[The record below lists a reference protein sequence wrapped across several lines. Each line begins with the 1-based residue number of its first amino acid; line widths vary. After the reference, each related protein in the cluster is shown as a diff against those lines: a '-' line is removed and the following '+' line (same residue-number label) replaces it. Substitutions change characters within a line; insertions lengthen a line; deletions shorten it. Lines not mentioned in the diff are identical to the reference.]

1 MLNQLY
7 CFVTTNIREKNFLG
21 SGFIFVLAFECYE
34 VEMDFSEAYTDRC
47 STVGHAARRGD
58 IKSLRRLIKNG
69 SSVDV
74 ADNRGWMPIHE
85 AAFSDAAQC
94 LQLLIHSAPSR
105 DYVKSKT
112 FEGQSALHLAAKRGS
127 VQCSKILLRA
137 GADPNDLT
145 NDETTPLFLAV
156 ENGCEAV
163 VKLLLKYKAN
173 VNGPHSCSGWNP
185 LHQASLMEH
194 TDLIQLLLENGVDK
208 ECRDDFG
215 ITPLFIAAQ
224 YGKYESLRLLSSHGA
239 DVNCQAKDKATP
251 LFIAAQEGH
260 EKCAEL
266 LLSTGADPNLY
277 CNDDGWQLPIH
288 AAAQMGRSKIL
299 EMLILVT
306 SRVCNTGK
314 DQVSPVYSAVYG
326 GHIQCLDMLLS
337 GGFNPEAQECPLFG
351 CKSPMSMTIQ
361 KGHSVMAPILL
372 KYGFQLSSCYLQSC
386 LEYNNFPLF
395 RYFLSHDCPL
405 PSGDEL
411 DAFKRSSKSH
421 YKEWLPYLLLAG
433 LDPRPLL
440 DAAWIG
446 SVNNDIVNLTLEFT
460 NWKRLCADM
469 EQLLSTHA
477 EHFTWIPHKHFASL
491 PSLMHLCRLKVRS
504 LLKTEHLR
512 SNKYISRLPL
522 PVCLQDY
529 LQYSDVLHLYGIA
542 RKDDSHEDNLEN
554 ISQAS
559 D

>member
-1 MLNQLY
+1 
-7 CFVTTNIREKNFLG
+7 
-21 SGFIFVLAFECYE
+21 
-34 VEMDFSEAYTDRC
+34 MDFSEAYTDRC

-58 IKSLRRLIKNG
+58 IKSLRKLIKKG

-74 ADNRGWMPIHE
+74 PDNRGWMPIHE
-85 AAFSDAAQC
+85 AAFSDSDRC
-94 LQLLIHSAPSR
+94 LQLLMNSAPSKS
-105 DYVKSKT
+105 YVKSKT
-112 FEGQSALHLAAKRGS
+112 FEGESALHLAAKRGS
-127 VQCSKILLRA
+127 VRCSEILLRA

-145 NDETTPLFLAV
+145 NDVTTPLFLAV
-156 ENGCEAV
+156 ESGREVV

-173 VNGPHSCSGWNP
+173 INGPHSCSGWNP
-185 LHQASLMEH
+185 LHQASLMERP
-194 TDLIQLLLENGVDK
+194 DLIQLLLENEVDK
-208 ECRDDFG
+208 ECKDDFG

-224 YGKYESLRLLSSHGA
+224 YGKHESLNLLLSCGA

-299 EMLILVT
+299 EMLMTVT
-306 SRVCNTGK
+306 GSVCSTAK
-314 DQVSPVYSAVYG
+314 DQVSPVYSTIYG
-326 GHIQCLDMLLS
+326 GHRQCLDMLLS
-337 GGFNPEAQECPLFG
+337 GGYSPEAQECPLFG
-351 CKSPMSMTIQ
+351 CKTPMCMVIQ
-361 KGHSVMAPILL
+361 RGHSVMAPLLL
-372 KYGFQLSSCYLQSC
+372 KYGFQISSFYLQSC
-386 LEYNNFPLF
+386 LEHNNFPLF
-395 RYFLSHDCPL
+395 RYFLSQNCPL

-411 DAFKRSSKSH
+411 DVFKQQSSKSH
-421 YKEWLPYLLLAG
+421 CKEWLPYLLLAG
-433 LDPRPLL
+433 LDPTPLL

-446 SVNNDIVNLTLEFT
+446 SVNNDIVNFTLEFT
-460 NWKRLCADM
+460 NWKRLSADV
-469 EQLLSTHA
+469 EILLSTHA

-491 PSLMHLCRLKVRS
+491 PTLMHLCRLKIRS

-512 SNKYISRLPL
+512 SNKYISRLSL

-529 LQYSDVLHLYGIA
+529 LQYSDVLHLNGIA
-542 RKDDSHEDNLEN
+542 REDDSHEDKLEN